1 MRWQGLTMRRTGCS
15 STAVAS
21 RSTAVQVEEK
31 GGAWRMVIGRTKGG
45 RNTKLHAVCDTKGRP
60 YVLLLMPGNVHDCQ
74 VARLCIE
81 ALPPATEL
89 VADKA
94 YDSQALREWLNERG
108 TQSAALRRTP
118 GTRGRAASMVP
129 GTDEIACRRMQR
141 VLRRSM

>member
-1 MRWQGLTMRRTGCS
+1 
-15 STAVAS
+15 
-21 RSTAVQVEEK
+21 
-31 GGAWRMVIGRTKGG
+31 MVIGRTKGG

-118 GTRGRAASMVP
+118 GTTGRAASMVP
-129 GTDEIACRRMQR
+129 RTDEIACRRMQR